1 VRVEPGDAGSV
12 ECSKR
17 KLERTVEV
25 MKGEAERCPMF
36 IGMLGTVGSAA
47 FRLLDG

>member
-1 VRVEPGDAGSV
+1 MLTRVECG
-12 ECSKR
+12 KQ
-17 KLERTVEV
+17 KLETTAGV

-36 IGMLGTVGSAA
+36 IGMLGAVGSAA